1 MDNNKLK
8 ADGTSE
14 SQHKNNAVVS
24 GCLKKVK
31 WCHTLGCNKK
41 ATNFIDKTTD
51 VHPGEIR
58 QVGYC
63 YGHYVRSLTN
73 SR

>member
-1 MDNNKLK
+1 MEIENLNKEK
-8 ADGTSE
+8 THASKQG
-14 SQHKNNAVVS
+14 AVIVN
-24 GCLKKVK
+24 LKKVK

-51 VHPGEIR
+51 IHPNEIR

-73 SR
+73 NR